1 MVERDQRTLPE
12 HGGEVNVKLAEK
24 RRNRTGAAKQFGRA
38 NVPNNRTNL
47 NAVFHADTIGGMLV
61 GVKTLFLG
69 WNRASPL
76 AL

>member
-12 HGGEVNVKLAEK
+12 HGGEVNVKLTK
-24 RRNRTGAAKQFGRA
+24 KHCNRTGAAKQFGRA

-47 NAVFHADTIGGMLV
+47 DPVFHVDTIGGILA
-61 GVKTLFLG
+61 GVKVLFLG